1 MESAARDW
9 QAVDPERAGAAAF
22 RTFFRIAEAW
32 GLKPEEQMVLLGIP
46 SRSTFYKW
54 RHAPPARLAPDL
66 LERLS
71 YLFGIYKDLQVLLPD
86 PAAADA
92 WIRKPNSAPL
102 FNGSSALERMLSGRV
117 ADLYVVRQYLDA
129 ERGGWP

>member
-1 MESAARDW
+1 MAQPRLAELA
-9 QAVDPERAGAAAF
+9 PEEMSAGAI

-32 GLKPEEQMVLLGIP
+32 GLTTREQIAILGSP
-46 SRSTFYKW
+46 PRSTFYSWK
-54 RHAPPARLAPDL
+54 RAEHLALSRDT

-71 YLFGIYKDLQVLLPD
+71 YVFGIYKALHILLPK
-86 PAAADA
+86 PEAADA

-102 FNGSSALERMLSGRV
+102 FGGRSALERMLSGQV

-129 ERGGWP
+129 QRG